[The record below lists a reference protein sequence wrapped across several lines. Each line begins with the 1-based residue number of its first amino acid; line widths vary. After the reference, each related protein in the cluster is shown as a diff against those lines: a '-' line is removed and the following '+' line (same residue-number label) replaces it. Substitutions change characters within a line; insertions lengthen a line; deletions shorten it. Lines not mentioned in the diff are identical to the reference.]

1 MAKPK
6 APVLI
11 ETIREA
17 KGNISAVADAFGVA
31 RKTVYDWIESMPTAQ
46 QALADARERSADT
59 AISKL
64 HDAVD
69 DGNLNAIFYVINNS
83 PETKRRG
90 WGPRHE
96 VTGADGDAL
105 TIRVTVNDG

>member
-1 MAKPK
+1 MARPK

-17 KGNISAVADAFGVA
+17 RGNISAVADAFGVA

-46 QALADARERSADT
+46 QALADARERAADT

-64 HDAVD
+64 HQAVD
-69 DGNLNAIFYVINNS
+69 NDNLNAIFYVINNS

-90 WGPRHE
+90 WGPRQE
-96 VTGADGDAL
+96 VTGADGDV
-105 TIRVTVNDG
+105 IRVTVTND